1 MGSSFRLSLRIWSS
15 IAILIFGYVVSLGI
29 ANFIS
34 SSIQSKLPAISSFAV
49 DATELTQKIPDAF
62 ASLSIAYG
70 KSVIGD
76 PSLFQQA
83 EKQAEVLRRDLSGLR
98 DLTDAGDDLKAA
110 VDALSS
116 RIENFSK
123 GFSAIYNAKNQ
134 GKMDADIIETINHLK
149 KEENEIKL
157 NLTELSGIVRD
168 NLSDNVGLI
177 VARAERLNRLNLMG
191 SLIIIVF
198 ALIAI
203 YVLIQKSVIT
213 IIYDITESLFE
224 SSKNV
229 SAISSEISNGSKQL
243 AEGAAEQ
250 ASSVSQATASLA
262 HVSSLTQ
269 KNAQH
274 TIEAQ
279 QARYEV
285 YEHIKRLSSFMQ
297 KTADAMTSI
306 KARGEQIGQIIQTIN
321 EISFQTNLLALNAA
335 VEAAR
340 AGESGAGF
348 AVVAGEVRNLAS
360 RSADAA
366 RETQALIEE
375 TVEEINAGD
384 SILEETREA
393 FTSTKMH
400 SNKVGEMIDMVAR
413 ISKEQVNGLEETTRT
428 MKEIDRIV
436 LQNASN
442 AEIFSSVFMKLNT
455 QSERMGYFIRKLK
468 GLTERRQNIRIKVSV
483 RGDFHVSHTGE
494 RIPFQTQDIDNG
506 GACLITNTVLDPG
519 IIGDVEFLQGNSAK
533 LSRIRARVIRSL
545 PGPRPGEI
553 AVGVR
558 FMTEGIDIEHYL
570 SRVMA
575 SSIIQS

>member
-15 IAILIFGYVVSLGI
+15 IGMLIFGYLLSLGY

-49 DATELTQKIPDAF
+49 DATELSQRIPEAF
-62 ASLSIAYG
+62 ATLSIAYG

-83 EKQAEVLRRDLSGLR
+83 EKQAEVLRRNLANLR
-98 DLTDAGDDLKAA
+98 ELPGAGDNLKMA
-110 VDALSS
+110 VEAILT
-116 RIENFSK
+116 RIDGFTK
-123 GFSAIYNAKNQ
+123 GFTAIYTAKNQ
-134 GKMDADIIETINHLK
+134 GKMDADILQSINRLK

-157 NLTELSGIVRD
+157 KMIELSGTVRE
-168 NLSDNVGLI
+168 NLSDNVSSIISNAKHYNNINMIGSMILI
-177 VARAERLNRLNLMG
+177 VI
-191 SLIIIVF
+191 SLIM
-198 ALIAI
+198 I
-203 YVLIQKSVIT
+203 YALIQKSVIT
-213 IIYDITESLFE
+213 IIYNITESLFE

-262 HVSSLTQ
+262 HVSNLTQ

-274 TIEAQ
+274 TIGAQ

-285 YEHIKRLSSFMQ
+285 YEHIKRLSTFMQ

-393 FTSTKMH
+393 FTATKMH
-400 SNKVGEMIDMVAR
+400 SNKVGEMIDMIAR
-413 ISKEQVNGLEETTRT
+413 VSKEQVNGLEETTRT

-455 QSERMGYFIRKLK
+455 QSERMSYFIRKLK
-468 GLTERRQNIRIKVSV
+468 GLTERRKHIRIKIAV
-483 RGDFHVSHTGE
+483 RGEFHVSHTGE
-494 RIPFQTQDIDNG
+494 KIPFQTQDIDNS
-506 GACLITNTVLDPG
+506 GACLLTEVTLDPG
-519 IIGDVEFLQGNSAK
+519 VVGDVEFQGSSVK
-533 LSRIRARVIRSL
+533 LSRIRARVIRSI
-545 PGPRPGEI
+545 PGSRPGQI

-558 FMTEGIDIEHYL
+558 FMTEGIDIEQYL
-570 SRVMA
+570 SRIM
-575 SSIIQS
+575 SSSTIHS